1 MLWADNDKMIF
12 RCEHG
17 RQLPKLLPQG
27 RFELITGSR
36 TVIPEDQPD
45 RLITAI
51 TVFLT
56 AHPAGTE

>member
-1 MLWADNDKMIF
+1 MIF